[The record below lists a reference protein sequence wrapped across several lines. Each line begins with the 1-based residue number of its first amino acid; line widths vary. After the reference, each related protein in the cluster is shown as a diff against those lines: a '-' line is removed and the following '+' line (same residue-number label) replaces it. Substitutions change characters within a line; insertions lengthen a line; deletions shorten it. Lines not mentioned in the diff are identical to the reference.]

1 MGKIAF
7 VFSGQGAQKA
17 GMGKSFYDAKGAV
30 QQVFDGA
37 EEIRPNTL
45 NQCFFGT
52 DEELKNTENTQPCLY
67 LADLA
72 AALALKE
79 EGIIPDGVAGFSLGE
94 IPALA
99 FAGAYDLL
107 DGFRLA
113 CFRGQVMAR
122 EAEKNPGSMVAVMK
136 LENSKVEEICKG
148 FENVYPVNY
157 NGPGQLVVAGKKEE
171 MEAFSLAVREAGG
184 RGMPVAVGG
193 GFHSPFMKEAAKDFA
208 QVLKEYQIQKPEIPV
223 YSNYMAKPYEEDV
236 RAWMAPQIDNAL
248 RWQESI
254 EQMAADGFDTFIEVG
269 VGNTLKKLISRI
281 LPESKVYSV
290 SSMEE
295 VEKIKEEDF
304 ICSKEK

>member
-1 MGKIAF
+1 MGKVAF

-17 GMGKSFYDAKGAV
+17 GMGKSFYDTKENI
-30 QQVFDGA
+30 QKLFQGA

-72 AALALKE
+72 AALALKG

-99 FAGAYDLL
+99 FAGAYDYL

-113 CFRGQVMAR
+113 CFRGKIMAR

-136 LENSKVEEICKG
+136 LDNAQVEEICEK

-171 MEAFSLAVREAGG
+171 MEAFSLAIREAGG

-208 QVLKEYQIQKPEIPV
+208 QVLAEYQVQKPEIPV
-223 YSNYMAKPYEEDV
+223 YSNYMAKPYEDDV

-295 VEKIKEEDF
+295 VQKIKEEDF

>member
-17 GMGKSFYDAKGAV
+17 GMGKSFYDGKDSIKEI
-30 QQVFDGA
+30 FDGA
-37 EEIRPNTL
+37 EIIRPNTL

-67 LADLA
+67 LTDLA

-79 EGIIPDGVAGFSLGE
+79 EGIVPDGVAGFSLGE

-99 FAGAYDLL
+99 FAGAYQAL

-113 CFRGQVMAR
+113 CFRGRVMAR
-122 EAEKNPGSMVAVMK
+122 EAVKNPGSMVAVMK
-136 LENSKVEEICKG
+136 LENSQVEEICKK
-148 FENVYPVNY
+148 FEKVYPVNY
-157 NGPGQLVVAGKKEE
+157 NGPGQLVVAGDEQE
-171 MEAFSLAVREAGG
+171 MVAFSQEVREAGG
-184 RGMPVAVGG
+184 RGLPVAVGG

-208 QVLKEYQIQKPEIPV
+208 EVLKEYQIQKPEIPV
-223 YSNYMAKPYEEDV
+223 YSNFMAKPYEDDV
-236 RAWMAPQIDNAL
+236 RAWMAPQIDHAL

-254 EQMAADGFDTFIEVG
+254 EKMAADGFDTFIEVG

-290 SSMEE
+290 SSMEDIQ
-295 VEKIKEEDF
+295 KIKEEGF
-304 ICSKEK
+304 RC

>member
-17 GMGKSFYDAKGAV
+17 GMGKSFYEAKKSI
-30 QQVFDGA
+30 QELFDGA

-67 LADLA
+67 LTDLA

-79 EGIIPDGVAGFSLGE
+79 EGIIPQGVAGFSLGE

-99 FAGAYDLL
+99 FAGAYDIL

-113 CFRGQVMAR
+113 CFRGRVMAR
-122 EAEKNPGSMVAVMK
+122 EAKKNPGSMLAVMK
-136 LENSKVEEICKG
+136 LENSKVEEICKN
-148 FENVYPVNY
+148 FEHVYPVNY

-171 MEAFSLAVREAGG
+171 MEAFSKAVREAGG
-184 RGMPVAVGG
+184 RGLPIKVGG

-208 QVLKEYQIQKPEIPV
+208 EALKEYQIQKPEIPV
-223 YSNYMAKPYEEDV
+223 YSNYMAKPYGSDV
-236 RAWMAPQIDNAL
+236 PAWMAPQIDHAL
-248 RWQESI
+248 RWQESV

-269 VGNTLKKLISRI
+269 VGDTLKKLISRI

-295 VEKIKEEDF
+295 IQKLKREDF
-304 ICSKEK
+304 ICSKER